1 MGVPSRL
8 LLPASSQSPSSN
20 FCCHANAFEKPQFL
34 TSHGFIKYCLGL
46 VSQKSSSQQEEEA
59 EEKTVLSALAG
70 GGEEVRQEETKV
82 AVLEKEKGKAW
93 SFVAAGEE
101 KRRREGFEVS
111 VGKRRKRRGGIRAG
125 LSEGADANSQRRDQ
139 LALGQIHQ
147 GVDYSIFGLIAN
159 AKTAKEAWDTLK
171 LSYKGVDRA
180 QKSKLQSLRRLY
192 DRCEM
197 SSTETVEHYFSRL
210 TDLVNKMRLY
220 GDKIGD
226 DAVVE
231 KILRTIP
238 LKYDHVVASIQES
251 HDIELLTI
259 AELKGMIES
268 HIDRIEAKTETPA
281 NEEALK
287 SQVTLNTT
295 DSSQRGGGFNRGRG
309 RARRGYRGR
318 GRGNYSNQG
327 RSGDNAMQER
337 FSAHC
342 YNCGKYGHKIADCRY
357 KKFNNHGNQAN
368 IAGNYGE
375 DSNESETLLLASNS
389 LPANENV
396 WFLDT
401 GCSNHMCGRREL
413 FSELDESIQSEVTF
427 GNKTKVPILGKGKIY
442 IQLKDGS
449 QNFIFDVFYVPELH
463 QNLLSMGQLSEK
475 GYKICIIQ
483 GYCIITDGNGKL
495 IAKILDD
502 NWLWHM
508 RFGHFHFSGLNYLAR
523 KKLVFELPD
532 IVKQVMESHKTVRT
546 YTFRFVH
553 SGSTITWSDT
563 SKAYKLYNPETKKVI
578 ISRDV
583 VFDEHGSW
591 NWCIEKEKSII
602 VPDIPDDFLDEQPT
616 QDNVQVSVQ
625 SEAPTRRSQRECRLP
640 ARLQDYMLLKRLIG

>member
-1 MGVPSRL
+1 MMSTHL
-8 LLPASSQSPSSN
+8 KAQNLWSSIDS
-20 FCCHANAFEKPQFL
+20 
-34 TSHGFIKYCLGL
+34 
-46 VSQKSSSQQEEEA
+46 
-59 EEKTVLSALAG
+59 
-70 GGEEVRQEETKV
+70 
-82 AVLEKEKGKAW
+82 
-93 SFVAAGEE
+93 
-101 KRRREGFEVS
+101 
-111 VGKRRKRRGGIRAG
+111 G

-238 LKYDHVVASIQES
+238 LKYDHVVSSIQES

-427 GNKTKVPILGKGKIY
+427 GNKTKVPILGK
-442 IQLKDGS
+442 
-449 QNFIFDVFYVPELH
+449 
-463 QNLLSMGQLSEK
+463 
-475 GYKICIIQ
+475 
-483 GYCIITDGNGKL
+483 
-495 IAKILDD
+495 
-502 NWLWHM
+502 
-508 RFGHFHFSGLNYLAR
+508 
-523 KKLVFELPD
+523 
-532 IVKQVMESHKTVRT
+532 
-546 YTFRFVH
+546 
-553 SGSTITWSDT
+553 
-563 SKAYKLYNPETKKVI
+563 
-578 ISRDV
+578 
-583 VFDEHGSW
+583 
-591 NWCIEKEKSII
+591 EKEKSII

-640 ARLQDYMLLKRLIG
+640 ARLQDYVLNSDWAGDVETRKSTSGYAFHLGSAIFSWSSKKQPVVALSTTEAEYIAATNCAMQAIWLRKILDFLQHKQDGPTTIFCDNKSTIALSKNPVFHGRCKHIDIKYHKIREWVAEKQINIEYCPSECQVADIFTKPMKTEIFLKLKKAIGMANICDLV

>member
-1 MGVPSRL
+1 MMSTHL
-8 LLPASSQSPSSN
+8 KAQNLWSSIDS
-20 FCCHANAFEKPQFL
+20 
-34 TSHGFIKYCLGL
+34 
-46 VSQKSSSQQEEEA
+46 
-59 EEKTVLSALAG
+59 
-70 GGEEVRQEETKV
+70 
-82 AVLEKEKGKAW
+82 
-93 SFVAAGEE
+93 
-101 KRRREGFEVS
+101 
-111 VGKRRKRRGGIRAG
+111 G
-125 LSEGADANSQRRDQ
+125 LSEGAVANSQRRDQ

-251 HDIELLTI
+251 HDIEQLS
-259 AELKGMIES
+259 MIES

-427 GNKTKVPILGKGKIY
+427 GNKTKVPILGK
-442 IQLKDGS
+442 
-449 QNFIFDVFYVPELH
+449 
-463 QNLLSMGQLSEK
+463 
-475 GYKICIIQ
+475 
-483 GYCIITDGNGKL
+483 
-495 IAKILDD
+495 
-502 NWLWHM
+502 
-508 RFGHFHFSGLNYLAR
+508 
-523 KKLVFELPD
+523 
-532 IVKQVMESHKTVRT
+532 
-546 YTFRFVH
+546 
-553 SGSTITWSDT
+553 
-563 SKAYKLYNPETKKVI
+563 
-578 ISRDV
+578 
-583 VFDEHGSW
+583 
-591 NWCIEKEKSII
+591 EKEKSII

-640 ARLQDYMLLKRLIG
+640 ARLQDYVLNSDWAGDVETRKSTSGYAFHLGSAIFSWSSKKQPVVALSTTEAEYIAATNCAMQAIWLRKILDFLQHKQDGPTTIFCDNKSTITLSKNPVFHGRCKHIDIKYHKIREWVAEKQINIEYCPSECQVADIFTKPMKTEIFLKLKKAIGMANICDLV

>member
-1 MGVPSRL
+1 MTSMEEETMIVGNNFDFLETTDIVWASHATTAAATNRGWSSREVR
-8 LLPASSQSPSSN
+8 SVQ
-20 FCCHANAFEKPQFL
+20 
-34 TSHGFIKYCLGL
+34 
-46 VSQKSSSQQEEEA
+46 VSQMVQPSCSEP
-59 EEKTVLSALAG
+59 
-70 GGEEVRQEETKV
+70 
-82 AVLEKEKGKAW
+82 
-93 SFVAAGEE
+93 
-101 KRRREGFEVS
+101 
-111 VGKRRKRRGGIRAG
+111 G

-268 HIDRIEAKTETPA
+268 HIDRIEAKTETPT

-368 IAGNYGE
+368 IAGNYGVFF
-375 DSNESETLLLASNS
+375 DSSSFECYQ
-389 LPANENV
+389 
-396 WFLDT
+396 D
-401 GCSNHMCGRREL
+401 
-413 FSELDESIQSEVTF
+413 I
-427 GNKTKVPILGKGKIY
+427 
-442 IQLKDGS
+442 
-449 QNFIFDVFYVPELH
+449 
-463 QNLLSMGQLSEK
+463 
-475 GYKICIIQ
+475 
-483 GYCIITDGNGKL
+483 
-495 IAKILDD
+495 
-502 NWLWHM
+502 
-508 RFGHFHFSGLNYLAR
+508 NYTA
-523 KKLVFELPD
+523 V
-532 IVKQVMESHKTVRT
+532 
-546 YTFRFVH
+546 
-553 SGSTITWSDT
+553 
-563 SKAYKLYNPETKKVI
+563 
-578 ISRDV
+578 
-583 VFDEHGSW
+583 
-591 NWCIEKEKSII
+591 
-602 VPDIPDDFLDEQPT
+602 
-616 QDNVQVSVQ
+616 
-625 SEAPTRRSQRECRLP
+625 
-640 ARLQDYMLLKRLIG
+640 